1 LPDVTPPPLDLA
13 AALAAWGTP
22 AFAGALK
29 AALEARGAALPLQR
43 GLAAGSVALDERI
56 EVMYLGADEEP
67 ERLRVRVGVFFAGI
81 LAGCSCADDPTPVE
95 PQNEYCE
102 LELLIDK
109 ASGEARATVSD

>member
-1 LPDVTPPPLDLA
+1 MLRLPDSLR
-13 AALAAWGTP
+13 AWGSP
-22 AFAGALK
+22 AFAATLKRELEPLGA
-29 AALEARGAALPLQR
+29 ELPLQR

-81 LAGCSCADDPTPVE
+81 LAGCSCAGDPTPVE

-102 LELLIDK
+102 LELVIDK
-109 ASGEARATVSD
+109 ASGEAQATVTD